1 MQNNTTTKHLNH
13 NKMNID
19 FRKILIIILGSLW
32 LWLMISILYGCSANY
47 HFGKFL
53 KKGGTIDTTE
63 RIVSVEKVIKVNGKD
78 SIILVEMPLNCP
90 EVQIP
95 PTRYET
101 RLEYRL
107 KRDSIET
114 VRYVTK
120 WKTKEVVKVAKTQ
133 NKKPFNWFWIGL
145 GTGVILPILFRFVIK
160 KI

>member
-1 MQNNTTTKHLNH
+1 
-13 NKMNID
+13 MNID
-19 FRKILIIILGSLW
+19 FRKVLIIILGSLW
-32 LWLMISILYGCSANY
+32 LWLMISILYGCSASY

-95 PTRYET
+95 LTRYQT

-107 KRDSIET
+107 KRDSIKT

-120 WKTKEVVKVAKTQ
+120 WKTKEVVKVVKAESK
-133 NKKPFNWFWIGL
+133 NVWNWFWVGLAIG
-145 GTGVILPILFRFVIK
+145 GISAVVIK
-160 KI
+160 LIWKRL

>member
-1 MQNNTTTKHLNH
+1 
-13 NKMNID
+13 MNID

-63 RIVSVEKVIKVNGKD
+63 RIVSVEKVIKINGKD

-95 PTRYET
+95 PTRQEIRYK
-101 RLEYRL
+101 Y
-107 KRDSIET
+107 KIQRDSIQT

-120 WKTKEVVKVAKTQ
+120 WKTKEVVKVAGK
-133 NKKPFNWFWIGL
+133 KARKPFNWFWIGL
-145 GTGVILPILFRFVIK
+145 AVGILIPILFKFVIK

>member
-1 MQNNTTTKHLNH
+1 MK
-13 NKMNID
+13 NKLIIT
-19 FRKILIIILGSLW
+19 FIWIALIGLILIIGLNS
-32 LWLMISILYGCSANY
+32 CSASY

-63 RIVSVEKVIKVNGKD
+63 RIIQVEKTIKINDKD
-78 SIILVEMPLNCP
+78 SIIFVDVPLNCP
-90 EVQIP
+90 EIQIP
-95 PTRYET
+95 ATRYET

-120 WKTKEVVKVAKTQ
+120 WKTKEVVKLAKTQ

-145 GTGVILPILFRFVIK
+145 GIGLLIPILIKFVIK

>member
-1 MQNNTTTKHLNH
+1 MKLNLL
-13 NKMNID
+13 
-19 FRKILIIILGSLW
+19 KIAFVLLSLFW
-32 LWLMISILYGCSANY
+32 IWMLTFFLYGCSASY

-95 PTRYET
+95 QTRYET

-114 VRYVTK
+114 IRYVTK
-120 WKTKEVVKVAKTQ
+120 WKTKEVVKVAKVHKRKT
-133 NKKPFNWFWIGL
+133 FNWFWIGL
-145 GTGVILPILFRFVIK
+145 GIGLLIPILFRFVIK

>member
-1 MQNNTTTKHLNH
+1 MKTK
-13 NKMNID
+13 
-19 FRKILIIILGSLW
+19 LIIYLIW
-32 LWLMISILYGCSANY
+32 LTLIGLITLIALTGCSASY

-63 RIVSVEKVIKVNGKD
+63 RIVSVEKVIKINGKD
-78 SIILVEMPLNCP
+78 SIIFVEMPLNCP

-95 PTRYET
+95 ATRYET

-107 KRDSIET
+107 KRDSIKT

-120 WKTKEVVKVAKTQ
+120 WKTKEVVKVAKV
-133 NKKPFNWFWIGL
+133 KERKPFNWFLIGL
-145 GTGVILPILFRFVIK
+145 GIGLLIPILFRFVIK

>member
-1 MQNNTTTKHLNH
+1 
-13 NKMNID
+13 MNID
-19 FRKILIIILGSLW
+19 FRKILIITLGLLW
-32 LWLMISILYGCSANY
+32 LWLTFTILYGCSASY

-63 RIVSVEKVIKVNGKD
+63 RIISVEKVIKINGKD
-78 SIILVEMPLNCP
+78 SIIFVEMPINCP

-95 PTRYET
+95 QTRYET

-114 VRYVTK
+114 IRHVIK
-120 WKTKEVVKVAKTQ
+120 WKTKEVIKLAKTQ

-145 GTGVILPILFRFVIK
+145 GIGLLIPILIKFVIK

>member
-1 MQNNTTTKHLNH
+1 MKLNLL
-13 NKMNID
+13 
-19 FRKILIIILGSLW
+19 KIAFVLLSLFW
-32 LWLMISILYGCSANY
+32 IWMLTFFLYGCSASY

-95 PTRYET
+95 QTRYET

-114 VRYVTK
+114 IRYVTK
-120 WKTKEVVKVAKTQ
+120 WKTKEVVKVAKVHKRKT
-133 NKKPFNWFWIGL
+133 FNWFWIGL
-145 GTGVILPILFRFVIK
+145 GIGLILPILFRFVIK
-160 KI
+160 KL

>member
-1 MQNNTTTKHLNH
+1 MKINYTKIIVFL
-13 NKMNID
+13 
-19 FRKILIIILGSLW
+19 FGLIWIIVA
-32 LWLMISILYGCSANY
+32 ISVLSGCSANY
-47 HFGKFL
+47 HFNKFI

-78 SIILVEMPLNCP
+78 SIILVEVPLKCP

-101 RLEYRL
+101 RLEYKI
-107 KRDSIET
+107 KRDSIKT

-145 GTGVILPILFRFVIK
+145 GIGLILPILFRFVLK
-160 KI
+160 RL

>member
-1 MQNNTTTKHLNH
+1 
-13 NKMNID
+13 MNID

-63 RIVSVEKVIKVNGKD
+63 RVVSVEKVIKVNGKD

-95 PTRYET
+95 ATRYET

-107 KRDSIET
+107 KRDSIKT

-120 WKTKEVVKVAKTQ
+120 WKTKKVVKVAKAES
-133 NKKPFNWFWIGL
+133 KKPFNWFWIGL
-145 GTGVILPILFRFVIK
+145 GIGLLIPILIKFVIK

>member
-1 MQNNTTTKHLNH
+1 
-13 NKMNID
+13 MNID

-47 HFGKFL
+47 HFGKFI

-63 RIVSVEKVIKVNGKD
+63 RIVTATKTIKVNGKD

-145 GTGVILPILFRFVIK
+145 GIGVILPILFRFVIK

>member
-1 MQNNTTTKHLNH
+1 MKTRIIILIWFTL
-13 NKMNID
+13 IGL
-19 FRKILIIILGSLW
+19 ILIIGLNS
-32 LWLMISILYGCSANY
+32 CSASY

-53 KKGGTIDTTE
+53 KKGGTINTTE

-90 EVQIP
+90 DVQIP
-95 PTRYET
+95 LTRQEIRYK
-101 RLEYRL
+101 YRI

-120 WKTKEVVKVAKTQ
+120 WKTKEVVKLAKTQ
-133 NKKPFNWFWIGL
+133 NKKPFNWFWVGLGIGL
-145 GTGVILPILFRFVIK
+145 LIPILIKFVIK